1 MTHRSMSLILAFT
14 AAAALAAPR
23 TAPAPFAIAPK
34 KKLAAETAEKT
45 RSHGASRE
53 TTPPV
58 RVAFEPALDAWT
70 ARTVLATRL
79 SIELASAGRSR
90 VTTMT
95 SRRVMLAR
103 EEVARTKKAYLRTS
117 TLRSI
122 EATRNGS
129 PDPRPADA
137 ALIGHPVG
145 LRLSPKGEV
154 TGPVGL
160 DETRQAVARRPD
172 GDPLSERAPTAPL
185 AAASPAE
192 DDLAAAWEAD
202 AVRYFGRK
210 LVPGD
215 VLYFA
220 ETVRLP
226 FLPKRPLPCF
236 SEVRVVG
243 PVSVNGRPGLA
254 VDVDLFSLSL
264 PEVNTGV
271 SPTTGPTSAF
281 AAWARKARVHLS
293 FVESKIR
300 GGGRRVIALDGHGLL
315 EQDVKL
321 DAALTGALATEALG
335 PGGPAVKSVALH
347 LERQTRVLSG
357 PPEKADRSAS
367 RSKGRSEAARGE
379 SRTAPQDR

>member
-1 MTHRSMSLILAFT
+1 MTHRIMSLVLAFT

-23 TAPAPFAIAPK
+23 TAPAPFALAPK
-34 KKLAAETAEKT
+34 THTASPAPDKP
-45 RSHGASRE
+45 RSHAGSRE
-53 TTPPV
+53 TTPPI
-58 RVAFEPALDAWT
+58 RIAFEPALDAWT
-70 ARTVLATRL
+70 ARSVVASRL

-103 EEVARTKKAYLRTS
+103 EELARTKKAYLRTS
-117 TLRSI
+117 TLKSI
-122 EATRNGS
+122 EVLRNGTL
-129 PDPRPADA
+129 DPHPADA
-137 ALIGHPVG
+137 ALIGRPVG
-145 LRLSPKGEV
+145 LRLSAKGEV
-154 TGPVGL
+154 TGPIGL

-185 AAASPAE
+185 TAASPAE
-192 DDLAAAWEAD
+192 DDLAQAWEAD
-202 AVRYFGRK
+202 AGRYLGKK
-210 LVPGD
+210 LMPGD

-220 ETVRLP
+220 EQVRLP
-226 FLPKRPLPCF
+226 FLPRRPLPCF
-236 SEVRVVG
+236 SEQRIVG
-243 PVSVNGRPGLA
+243 PVSVNGRPGVA
-254 VDVDLFSLSL
+254 IDVDFFSLSL

-281 AAWARKARVHLS
+281 AAWARKSRVHLS

-321 DAALTGALATEALG
+321 DATLTGALATEAVG
-335 PGGPAVKSVALH
+335 QGPAVKAVALH

-357 PPEKADRSAS
+357 PPEKAEKGSS
-367 RSKGRSEAARGE
+367 RGRDRSEAARAA
-379 SRTAPQDR
+379 SRKEPQDR